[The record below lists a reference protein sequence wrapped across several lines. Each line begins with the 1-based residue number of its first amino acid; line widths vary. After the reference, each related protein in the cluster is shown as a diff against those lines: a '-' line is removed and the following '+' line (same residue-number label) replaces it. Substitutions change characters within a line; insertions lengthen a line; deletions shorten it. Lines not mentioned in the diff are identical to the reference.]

1 MHPLIRI
8 VSFLVFAAF
17 VATGHA
23 AQLAFAALLVAAG
36 YGVTAR
42 AQLKA
47 AWPLLR
53 RMRWLFLSLLVVY
66 LWFTPGQPLLPAIAS
81 QPTLEGVLE
90 GLQRIS
96 ALALLALAASLLLQS
111 MTREVLI
118 AALYSLLSPLRW
130 LRVQPE
136 RIAVR
141 LTLTLEAVT
150 EVQQLLAE
158 QQLREHPANA
168 RRNPVARIS
177 AVSAGLFQAV
187 IARAEGTP
195 CTTLSITTG
204 DRPPTVQWLIPVGLC
219 GLLWWLG

>member
-8 VSFLVFAAF
+8 VSFLVFAAL

-23 AQLAFAALLVAAG
+23 AQLVFATLLVAVG
-36 YGVTAR
+36 YGVTAN
-42 AQLKA
+42 AQLKV

-53 RMRWLFLSLLVVY
+53 RMRWLFLSLLIVY

-96 ALALLALAASLLLQS
+96 ALALLALAASLLMQS
-111 MTREVLI
+111 MTREALI
-118 AALYSLLSPLRW
+118 AALYRLLSPLRW

-141 LTLTLEAVT
+141 ITLTLEAVT

-158 QQLREHPANA
+158 QLREHPADA
-168 RRNPVARIS
+168 SRNPVARIS

-187 IARAEGTP
+187 IVRAENTP
-195 CTTLSITTG
+195 CTTLNITTG
-204 DRPPTVQWLIPVGLC
+204 DRPPTVQWLMPLALSGI
-219 GLLWWLG
+219 LWWLG

>member
-8 VSFLVFAAF
+8 VSFLVFAAL

-23 AQLAFAALLVAAG
+23 AQLVFAALLVAVG
-36 YGVTAR
+36 YGITAN
-42 AQLKA
+42 AQINV

-53 RMRWLFLSLLVVY
+53 RMRWLFLSLLIVY

-96 ALALLALAASLLLQS
+96 ALALLALAASLLMQS
-111 MTREVLI
+111 MTREALI
-118 AALYSLLSPLRW
+118 AALYRLLSPLRW

-141 LTLTLEAVT
+141 ITLTLEAVT

-158 QQLREHPANA
+158 QLREHPADA
-168 RRNPVARIS
+168 SRNPVARIS

-187 IARAEGTP
+187 IARAENTP
-195 CTTLSITTG
+195 RTTLSITTG
-204 DRPPTVQWLIPVGLC
+204 DRPSTVQWLMPLALGGI
-219 GLLWWLG
+219 LWWLG